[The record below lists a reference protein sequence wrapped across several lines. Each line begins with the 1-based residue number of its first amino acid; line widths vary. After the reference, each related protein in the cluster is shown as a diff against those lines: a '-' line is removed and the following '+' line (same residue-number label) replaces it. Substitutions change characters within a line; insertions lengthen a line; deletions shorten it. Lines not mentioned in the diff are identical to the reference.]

1 MNIENLL
8 KEIEIEGEEELN
20 RLKEEFEK
28 ELNKIKKDY
37 DERVSNLKKEWSE
50 KIQKETSLYIE
61 KKELDLKTKIDL
73 LYLDWKNKVLDSF
86 KKYYLEKLKKLES
99 NEKKNFLKKEIL
111 KNLESPDL
119 EIHFDK
125 KEKEIFDENFK
136 REIEDYTKE
145 KFKKSNLKFVEDEEI
160 FIKGKG
166 FITKISIY
174 DIFDEIMNKYLLD
187 ISKLIFEEDE
197 TKK

>member
-86 KKYYLEKLKKLES
+86 KKYSLEKLKKLES
-99 NEKKNFLKKEIL
+99 KEKKNFFKKEIL

-125 KEKEIFDENFK
+125 KEKEMFDENFK